1 MISAHTNARIEVAVK
16 LRSAKEIL
24 LAVRIPGCICLN
36 RSDIQKIENI
46 TLRIDTIVNSV
57 MGVGKKEKYDNK
69 EAIVSEKTDD

>member
-24 LAVRIPGCICLN
+24 FAVRIPGCICLN

-57 MGVGKKEKYDNK
+57 MGEGK
-69 EAIVSEKTDD
+69 I